1 MQLLSD
7 SRGLGFGGF
16 LIGIGAGWIIFTNY
30 SIDSNLFSYLIILLG
45 LSIIVSS
52 ILPHLLPD
60 LRIGGLFSGL
70 VIGMIVAIVINT
82 GFSILP
88 WSNSYPYSEEGYK
101 NFTDSVVADNIL
113 FETLNINGQIHIE
126 SWEENQYKV
135 SAKVIAKGRT
145 VSDAESNF
153 NKVDIQLNDDLNSG
167 VQELEL
173 EITIPQTLRN
183 RINIDITVYVPSDSI
198 MDVDVSTTNGGIIT
212 ENINGGDFYLETTN
226 GDLVFYDVTAD
237 VIDGDTTNGGI
248 RGTTQSSDFYGKTTN
263 GGISLTLPSTESGS
277 YNLRTTN
284 GNVNVIVSQNA
295 ETGFDLDC
303 SLSNGNL
310 VFDLDD
316 LSYTEQTSKS
326 KDATTQNWDIAS
338 VQIEIDAS
346 TTNGNINIGD

>member
-1 MQLLSD
+1 MSYT
-7 SRGLGFGGF
+7 RGLGFGGF

-30 SIDSNLFSYLIILLG
+30 SVDSNISSWLLILLG

-52 ILPHLLPD
+52 ILPRLLPD

-70 VIGMIVAIVINT
+70 VIGMIVAMVINT

-101 NFTDSVVADNIL
+101 NFTDSVIADSIL

-135 SAKVIAKGRT
+135 SAKVLAKGRT

-153 NKVDIQLNDDLNSG
+153 NEVDIQLNDDLNSG

-198 MDVDVSTTNGGIIT
+198 MDVDVSTTNGGIIL
-212 ENINGGDFYLETTN
+212 ESINGGDFYIETTN

-237 VIDGDTTNGGI
+237 IIDGDTTNGGI
-248 RGTTQSSDFYGKTTN
+248 RGTTQSSDFSGKTTN
-263 GGISLTLPSTESGS
+263 GDISLTLPSTESGS

-284 GNVNVIVSQNA
+284 GNVNLIVSQNA
-295 ETGFDLDC
+295 ETGFNLDC

-326 KDATTQNWDIAS
+326 KDATTQNWDTAS

-346 TTNGNINIGD
+346 TTNGNINISD